1 MNPHTLLP
9 TQSRI
14 QSRIQARIHGGT
26 DALGAAR
33 FDFSSN
39 SNACG
44 PCPVALAAVQAAD
57 ASRYPD
63 AQYTQLRQRLADFH
77 AVAAWRIV
85 LAASASEF
93 IFRIT
98 AWLARAGGRSVWLP
112 QPAYADYGHAAQ
124 AWGLLPSAAVEQAD
138 LAWACEPSSPLGQAQ
153 PTWPQGVPA
162 LPETQPGSAKP
173 ALPCRVLDCAYLPM
187 RLSGVASL
195 SAAQQD
201 PLWRLFSPNKALG
214 LTGVRAAYAIAPLHA
229 QPAAQQLEALA
240 PSWPIGTHGQAML
253 LAWPQAAAQNWLAD
267 SLPTLAQWKAQQV
280 SQLQLRGWQCLPSDS
295 HFFCTRPPAGLHL
308 PTLLAHLRQ
317 HGIQLRDTT
326 SMGLPGH
333 LRLSAQPP
341 AAQAALLEHLD
352 SREVR
357 A

>member
-1 MNPHTLLP
+1 MNLHTALP
-9 TQSRI
+9 VQT
-14 QSRIQARIHGGT
+14 QARIHGGT
-26 DALGAAR
+26 DALGPAQ

-63 AQYTQLRQRLADFH
+63 AQYTQLRRRLADFH
-77 AVAAWRIV
+77 AVEAWRIV

-98 AWLARAGGRSVWLP
+98 AWVHRAGGRSVWLP
-112 QPAYADYGHAAQ
+112 QPAYADYAHAAQ

-138 LAWACEPSSPLGQAQ
+138 LVWACEPSSPLGQVQ
-153 PTWPQGVPA
+153 QTWPQGVPA
-162 LPETQPGSAKP
+162 PTPDCDNP

-187 RLSGVASL
+187 RLAGSASL
-195 SAAQQD
+195 SATQQD
-201 PLWRLFSPNKALG
+201 QLWRLFSPNKALG
-214 LTGVRAAYAIAPLHA
+214 LTGVRAAYAIAPRHA
-229 QPAAQQLEALA
+229 QQAAQQLETLT
-240 PSWPIGTHGQAML
+240 PSWPIGSHGEAML
-253 LAWPQAAAQNWLAD
+253 LAWPQAAAQNWLAY
-267 SLPTLAQWKAQQV
+267 SLPTLAEWKAQQV
-280 SQLQLRGWQCLPSDS
+280 SQLQLRGWQCLTSDS

-308 PTLLAHLRQ
+308 PRLLAQLRQ
-317 HGIQLRDTT
+317 HGIQLRDTR

-341 AAQAALLEHLD
+341 AAQAALLLQLD
-352 SREVR
+352 SCEVR